1 MARLIGIQDDLR
13 DRERGKFY
21 KTSLC
26 ASSPSSSLRP
36 NPICREKG
44 EAEREEKR
52 LRDGRGGG
60 VREEL
65 LCMQC
70 VGSGVLRGDIVCER
84 ETAFYA
90 GGEIFFFRFVLQPFP
105 SHRPHTP
112 FFQGPPSLPH
122 PPHPP
127 PPTFI
132 PNTLKP
138 PQPHLPGLMTCHLS
152 SSLGQEGELAVSVC
166 GGLFVSL
173 C

>member
-21 KTSLC
+21 KTPLC

-60 VREEL
+60 GVREEL

-70 VGSGVLRGDIVCER
+70 VGSGVLRGDIVCEK

-122 PPHPP
+122 PP

-132 PNTLKP
+132 P
-138 PQPHLPGLMTCHLS
+138 
-152 SSLGQEGELAVSVC
+152 
-166 GGLFVSL
+166 
-173 C
+173 